1 MRQEII
7 DLYDFSRMAVVCS
20 AFYTDNIKIE
30 VHNHLGQQDDDMS
43 NWISEKLHSKVPVNF
58 CIAVCQKKIA
68 EILLKD
74 NPLNKNEIEY
84 FNVSIFMIECS
95 TGAFLTKD
103 GTPVYYPDS
112 IEYNLDLFP
121 GIAEAL
127 INVFPI
133 MLKTMFT
140 SPSHWELTVMFAEI
154 MDVLND
160 CQSQLILA
168 YCLKKCI
175 SNNAFSDIQERQTA
189 LNLLNKII
197 SLNMLMIKRF
207 KVQVIPSFEGTYYNL
222 LGEEESLEYRNFV
235 NAVIRK
241 IELILEEL
249 DCDNTSKDFE
259 NTMQNYAEKIP
270 FNVKELI
277 SKYNNKGEI

>member
-7 DLYDFSRMAVVCS
+7 DLYDFSWMAVVCS
-20 AFYTDNIKIE
+20 AFYTDKIKIE

-58 CIAVCQKKIA
+58 CIAVCQKKIV
-68 EILLKD
+68 EILLEEK
-74 NPLNKNEIEY
+74 PLNEEEIS
-84 FNVSIFMIECS
+84 FFHDAIEIIEHGTGVILAEDS
-95 TGAFLTKD
+95 TA
-103 GTPVYYPDS
+103 VYYSDS
-112 IEYNLDLFP
+112 IEYNSDSFSGTATILFK
-121 GIAEAL
+121 
-127 INVFPI
+127 VFPLI
-133 MLKTMFT
+133 LQTMFT

-154 MDVLND
+154 MDVLNA

-207 KVQVIPSFEGTYYNL
+207 KVQVIPSFEGTYYDL
-222 LGEEESLEYRNFV
+222 LGEEESSEYRDFV

-241 IELILEEL
+241 IEIILEEL
-249 DCDNTSKDFE
+249 DCDNTFKDFE
-259 NTMQNYAEKIP
+259 ETMQNYAEMIP
-270 FNVKELI
+270 FNVRELI
-277 SKYNNKGEI
+277 SRYNQKGEM